1 MAGLAS
7 GGHHRVETGLFFCRK
22 GGLVAFQK
30 LVPARRCNQFPLKRS
45 DRLAHVVVR
54 YWILVVGESLLESVH
69 VFGHRLQDRD
79 HRSEEH
85 TSELQSPMYLVCR
98 LLLE

>member
-30 LVPARRCNQFPLKRS
+30 LVPARRCDQFPLKRS
-45 DRLAHVVVR
+45 DRLAHVVGPLGSTHEFVKKR
-54 YWILVVGESLLESVH
+54 AYSFSHDSLILDITVAGHLLKLRC
-69 VFGHRLQDRD
+69 F
-79 HRSEEH
+79 RSE
-85 TSELQSPMYLVCR
+85 
-98 LLLE
+98 LLTMNI